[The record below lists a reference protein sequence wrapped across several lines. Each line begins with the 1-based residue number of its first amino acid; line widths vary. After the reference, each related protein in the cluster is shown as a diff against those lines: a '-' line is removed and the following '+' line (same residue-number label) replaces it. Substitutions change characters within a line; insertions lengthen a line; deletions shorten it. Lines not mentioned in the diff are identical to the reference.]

1 MRAPN
6 QYLGATIKIYTDD
19 NGYESWAMSSD
30 DYVKAAVAEV
40 IEDLDRR
47 GLKLKGN
54 GQLLFSCCCSC
65 CCSCI
70 CYCCRWCAIIIF
82 FFVVIRRSSF
92 VVRRH
97 LLATVI
103 PVAITVYCC
112 FVLFRVVSRCC
123 CCSCPGCCIHIVWLV
138 FCDVQPSV
146 HYAVIVF

>member
-82 FFVVIRRSSF
+82 FFVVIRHSSF
-92 VVRRH
+92 VVICLPPTS
-97 LLATVI
+97 LLLSWCIV
-103 PVAITVYCC
+103 VSCC
-112 FVLFRVVSRCC
+112 FVLFHVVVVVLVRVV
-123 CCSCPGCCIHIVWLV
+123 V
-138 FCDVQPSV
+138 FISSG
-146 HYAVIVF
+146 FL